1 MANEIHL
8 NLAIKGDDLFE
19 EIITNEWMNG
29 WEKTDSAKKK
39 EKMFSTNS
47 FCVQVDAFTN
57 SPTCFTK
64 KPASEWQLPG
74 VFSKKLH
81 TVFVTF

>member
-1 MANEIHL
+1 
-8 NLAIKGDDLFE
+8 
-19 EIITNEWMNG
+19 MNG

-39 EKMFSTNS
+39 EKIVSTNS
-47 FCVQVDAFTN
+47 FCVQADVFTN
-57 SPTCFTK
+57 TPTCFTK

-81 TVFVTF
+81 TVLVTF

>member
-1 MANEIHL
+1 
-8 NLAIKGDDLFE
+8 
-19 EIITNEWMNG
+19 
-29 WEKTDSAKKK
+29 
-39 EKMFSTNS
+39 MFSTNS